1 MNMDEL
7 IITATLTTGILM
19 LLASLW
25 YFARKKSGYSRSI
38 ATTGIVTALKQSGSS
53 VFVSTDS
60 DDDLAFRQ
68 EENMFKGE
76 TLAPVIEFKTHDGI
90 TVTIT
95 GSASKPPRYK
105 VGERVKLLYTPAS
118 PEKAIIDSFL
128 DKWFLAVFFIT
139 FSSITVGVG
148 GLLLFLHTRSMQ

>member
-1 MNMDEL
+1 MSLDIL
-7 IITATLTTGILM
+7 IISATLTAGILM

-25 YFARKKSGYSRSI
+25 YYKKKKAEYSLSI
-38 ATTGIVTALKQSGSS
+38 ATSGTVTALKQSGSS

-60 DDDLAFRQ
+60 DDDLAFRE

-76 TLAPVIEFKTHDGI
+76 TLAPVIEFTTRDGNK
-90 TVTIT
+90 VTFT

-128 DKWFLAVFFIT
+128 DKWFLAVFLIT
-139 FSSITVGVG
+139 FSSITVAVG
-148 GLLLFLHTRSMQ
+148 GLLLFLLT